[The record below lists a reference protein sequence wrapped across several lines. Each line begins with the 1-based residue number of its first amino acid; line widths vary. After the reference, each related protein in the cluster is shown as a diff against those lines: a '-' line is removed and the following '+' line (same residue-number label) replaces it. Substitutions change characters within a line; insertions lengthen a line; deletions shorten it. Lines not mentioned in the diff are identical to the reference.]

1 MILVIV
7 RFIKRATIIF
17 TIKFAENGTTTFLD
31 NRLLLLIKK
40 YGLFFFQRFVLFSIF
55 HCNESQVLCV
65 RALCE
70 KEERI

>member
-1 MILVIV
+1 MILSDDS
-7 RFIKRATIIF
+7 TIIF
-17 TIKFAENGTTTFLD
+17 TVKFAENGTTTFLD

-40 YGLFFFQRFVLFSIF
+40 YGLQRF
-55 HCNESQVLCV
+55 QVLRV